1 MAENSFED
9 DGDIR
14 FPVITISIFNEDLRE
29 PIHVDLGSVPPFVAV
44 AVLEKVINELK
55 MAAPAAKIT
64 FKGIVLSES
73 FGHSVETIDA
83 LYEAFLDEEDDE
95 GEIQ

>member
-1 MAENSFED
+1 
-9 DGDIR
+9 
-14 FPVITISIFNEDLRE
+14 
-29 PIHVDLGSVPPFVAV
+29 
-44 AVLEKVINELK
+44 